1 MLDEETEGHLQEIE
15 TECLAENGEGGG
27 VVKLN

>member
-27 VVKLN
+27 VLN